1 MIETVPELECFLKQL
16 QQVPYIASRHTY
28 RIAHHFLEME
38 PQRLQQFCA
47 ALIAAHEN
55 LIKCPVCF
63 VWQAKNG
70 RCPFCADDRRDQSTI
85 CVVETWY
92 DVQAIER
99 TAGFTGVYH
108 VLGGLI
114 CPLDGKGPEDLTIDA
129 LLKRTR
135 EAGEKKCKE
144 IIFALNQTPE
154 GEATMAF
161 IARKSED
168 VPVRITCL
176 ARGMPVGSL
185 LETSDRLT
193 VHKALN
199 ERRPF

>member
-1 MIETVPELECFLKQL
+1 MIESVPELESFLKQL

-47 ALIAAHEN
+47 ALVAAHEN
-55 LIKCPVCF
+55 LIKCAACF
-63 VWQAKNG
+63 VWQAKG
-70 RCPFCADDRRDQSTI
+70 GQCPFCADERRDRSVI

-99 TAGFTGVYH
+99 TAGFSGIYH

-114 CPLDGKGPEDLTIDA
+114 CPLDGKGPEDLTIDV
-129 LLKRTR
+129 LIKRAGD
-135 EAGEKKCKE
+135 EACKE

-154 GEATMAF
+154 GEATTAF
-161 IARKSED
+161 IAHKLSGL
-168 VPVRITCL
+168 PVKITCL
-176 ARGMPVGSL
+176 ARGMPVGSS

-199 ERRPF
+199 ERRLF